1 MTTPDMHLGVL
12 YLAARGTT
20 LTLRSWVL
28 KTYML
33 RDSQLDVAMATTLGQ
48 LDQVY
53 RFNLYYGYD
62 VSHAPEALRQPITA
76 YVAALRQGSRN
87 LPGEQPSRH
96 LFKVHRRIETL
107 VLATP
112 RISHTP
118 PEGDQA

>member
-1 MTTPDMHLGVL
+1 MTTPDTQLGVL

-20 LTLRSWVL
+20 LPLRSWVL

-33 RDSQLDVAMATTLGQ
+33 RDGQLDVAMATTLGQ

-76 YVAALRQGSRN
+76 YVAALRQGSRS
-87 LPGEQPSRH
+87 LAGEQPSRH

-107 VLATP
+107 VLGTP
-112 RISHTP
+112 SVSPTP
-118 PEGDQA
+118 PKGDKA

>member
-1 MTTPDMHLGVL
+1 MTTNNIQLGVL

-20 LTLRSWVL
+20 QTLRSWVL

-33 RDSQLDVAMATTLGQ
+33 RDGQLDAAMATTLGQ

-62 VSHAPEALRQPITA
+62 VTNAPEALRQPIIA
-76 YVAALRQGSRN
+76 YVGALRQGSKS
-87 LPGEQPSRH
+87 LSGEQPSRH

-107 VLATP
+107 VLVAP
-112 RISHTP
+112 PIPHTP
-118 PEGDQA
+118 LAEE